1 MIEDGKAI
9 YTINADSTLV
19 LTPIEVISFSDE
31 KAIIKGI
38 TNGMLIPNKAISG
51 AFEGLKVEPSVQ

>member
-1 MIEDGKAI
+1 
-9 YTINADSTLV
+9 V